1 MLRDEL
7 YMWKGH
13 MRVFLAAWLAVMLY
27 PQSPTGK
34 VTLSLDLTIL
44 ETENILFGQL
54 ADLAANSKD
63 MIYVLDSR
71 EKTIYKYSENGQFLR
86 RLGRSGQGPG
96 EFQQPCSI
104 CRDAK
109 DFIYVLDRLNR
120 RIEIFDSNDDYL
132 RSVKVLTFPTGNSMS
147 LTVSDNGDFYLSGY
161 YPNDD
166 TVLCQFSPTG
176 DLVKKFP
183 LPIIEYTGLTL
194 SDHSQRM
201 VNQYLVGGSL
211 CVSRSGL
218 MFYSYNWPYRI
229 VVFKG
234 DGTESL
240 PLSQDDAVSWTPFIF
255 RTNQVNGM
263 LFGGFT
269 RALKIYSS
277 GSDHIIHSILAFNWE
292 GDPRRT
298 IDMSIME
305 RDPGKYFKVKGKFA
319 VLHFY
324 TGTAKPAGSAKVDGD
339 VRFLGS
345 DTKGRLLGVRLDN
358 EDMPK
363 IVRYTVSGLR

>member
-1 MLRDEL
+1 
-7 YMWKGH
+7 
-13 MRVFLAAWLAVMLY
+13 MRVFLAAVLAVMLS

-34 VTLSLDLTIL
+34 VILSLDLAIQ
-44 ETENILFGQL
+44 ETDGILFGQL
-54 ADLAANSKD
+54 ADLAANSKN
-63 MIYVLDSR
+63 MLYVIDSG
-71 EKTIYKYSENGQFLR
+71 EKTIYKYSEEGRFLR

-96 EFQQPCSI
+96 EFQKPRSVYI
-104 CRDAK
+104 DAK
-109 DFIYVLDRLNR
+109 DFIYVLDSSNR
-120 RIEIFDSNDDYL
+120 RIEVFDSNDEYL
-132 RSVKVLTFPTGNSMS
+132 RSIKILTFPTGNSMS
-147 LTVSDNGDFYLSGY
+147 LTVGDNGEFYISGY

-166 TVLCQFSPTG
+166 TVLCQFSPKG

-183 LPIIEYTGLTL
+183 LPIIEYTDLTL

-211 CVSRSGL
+211 CVSHSGL
-218 MFYSYNWPYRI
+218 MFFSYDWPYRI
-229 VVFKG
+229 VVLEG
-234 DGTESL
+234 DAMEPL
-240 PLSQDDAVSWTPFIF
+240 PLRQEEAVNWTPFIF

-269 RALKIYSS
+269 RALKIFSF
-277 GSDHIIHSILAFNWE
+277 GRTHIIHSILAFDWE

-298 IDMSIME
+298 IDVSIAE

-324 TGTAKPAGSAKVDGD
+324 TETAKPAGSARVNGD

-345 DTKGRLLGVRLDN
+345 DAKGRLLGIRLDN
-358 EDMPK
+358 DDMP
-363 IVRYTVSGLR
+363 IILRYTVSGLL